1 PHPLPLWKLK
11 KMSQEKL
18 FDFNP
23 PQSGPGRHERLLQ
36 KALDSATESHALADA
51 DAGLISLALAN
62 AWALDQIEDQG
73 KVSLIGNITGPYRE
87 VLEALSLTP
96 TTRNEAAND
105 SFAAALAALADQ
117 S

>member
-1 PHPLPLWKLK
+1 
-11 KMSQEKL
+11 
-18 FDFNP
+18 
-23 PQSGPGRHERLLQ
+23 LLQ